1 MRRGR
6 STLLL
11 LLVALGLGAYIYFVE
26 SKREPT
32 GDALPKKDKVFAIES
47 GKLEEIRVQ
56 TAAGESTTVRRSGAD
71 WQIVEPETLEA
82 DSGEIGS
89 LVSTIETLELQRV
102 IDENPASASTFGLE
116 PARFSV
122 AFKTEGDATT
132 RRLQVGNRTP
142 TGADLYARVEG
153 QSRVF
158 LISAYVEDS
167 LNKSMF
173 TLRDKTVLKFVR
185 DDVDSLTVQPATG
198 PTLAFAR
205 KESAWRF
212 TKPMDAKADFGG
224 VDGIVSRLSTVR
236 MKSVVA
242 ADGTAELNKYGLDK
256 PQATAIVG
264 SGSAQAT
271 LAIGAKADDASL
283 YARDLSRPLV
293 FTVESTLLDDLG
305 KNPDDLRIKD
315 LFEFR
320 SFSAVGIDIALGQA
334 SHTFGKEKPAGADQ
348 ASAPDVWKQMKPE
361 ARDVD
366 QTKMT
371 DLLTSL
377 SNLRAMSFAER
388 ALTTGEELTVT
399 ARFGDAASPQTETM
413 RFRKSGTTVHA
424 LVPGEPGA
432 AVVSAEDFDKA
443 LALFKE
449 LAGIK

>member
-1 MRRGR
+1 
-6 STLLL
+6 
-11 LLVALGLGAYIYFVE
+11 
-26 SKREPT
+26 
-32 GDALPKKDKVFAIES
+32 
-47 GKLEEIRVQ
+47 
-56 TAAGESTTVRRSGAD
+56 
-71 WQIVEPETLEA
+71 
-82 DSGEIGS
+82 
-89 LVSTIETLELQRV
+89 
-102 IDENPASASTFGLE
+102 
-116 PARFSV
+116 
-122 AFKTEGDATT
+122 
-132 RRLQVGNRTP
+132 
-142 TGADLYARVEG
+142 
-153 QSRVF
+153 
-158 LISAYVEDS
+158 
-167 LNKSMF
+167 
-173 TLRDKTVLKFVR
+173 
-185 DDVDSLTVQPATG
+185 
-198 PTLAFAR
+198 
-205 KESAWRF
+205 
-212 TKPMDAKADFGG
+212 
-224 VDGIVSRLSTVR
+224 
-236 MKSVVA
+236 
-242 ADGTAELNKYGLDK
+242 LNKYGLDK

-399 ARFGDAASPQTETM
+399 ARFGDAASPQTVTM
-413 RFRKSGTTVHA
+413 RFRKAGTTVHA